1 MLIFVYRIISNL
13 LLIPIFLFFISRFV
27 LGKETIKS
35 ILQKFTIY
43 NSSKFHASNKKIVWV
58 NAVSIGE
65 AKVGVLIA
73 ELLKEKYKSLHVILS
88 TSTITSFKILRKY
101 QKKFT
106 IIYAPIDISLI
117 IQRFIKKWRPSL
129 ALFVES
135 EIWPSTFSILKSNS
149 IKLKIINA
157 RLSRQSYEN
166 WKKVSFFSSELFRH
180 VDQCIVQDRN
190 SEIRFKDLGVKRITK
205 VPNLKYLQKRPKINK
220 KDFKEL
226 SLKFKNKFVVTIF
239 STHHDE
245 EFFFIE
251 CFKKL
256 EKKIHNLIFI
266 IIPRH
271 IERTEK
277 IESLFKKKQIKYSI
291 RSNKNN
297 SVKDSSIFLVDTFGE
312 LPLFFKL
319 SKIAIVGGSFV
330 KKGGQNPIEA
340 SFFDCPVL
348 CGPHMY
354 NFSEII
360 DEIVKNKAGIV
371 VQNKKELEEKII
383 FLKENLSERIKLS
396 KNFSKLC
403 ESRKKKSKELINKV
417 FESSYD

>member
-43 NSSKFHASNKKIVWV
+43 NFSKFHVSNKKIVWV

-73 ELLKEKYKSLHVILS
+73 ELLKEKYKSLDIILS
-88 TSTITSFKILRKY
+88 TSTTTSFKILEKY

-117 IQRFIKKWRPSL
+117 VQRFLKKWRPTL

-149 IKLKIINA
+149 IKLQIVNA
-157 RLSRQSYEN
+157 RLSKHSYLN
-166 WKKVSFFSSELFRH
+166 WKKVSYFSSELFSLI
-180 VDQCIVQDRN
+180 DLCIVQDRD
-190 SEIRFKDLGVKRITK
+190 SEIRFK
-205 VPNLKYLQKRPKINK
+205 
-220 KDFKEL
+220 EL
-226 SLKFKNKFVVTIF
+226 SSKFKNKFVVTIF
-239 STHHDE
+239 STHHGE
-245 EFFFIE
+245 EIFFIE

-256 EKKIHNLIFI
+256 KEKIHNLIFI

-291 RSNKNN
+291 RSNQNN

-360 DEIVKNKAGIV
+360 DEIVKNKAGII

-403 ESRKKKSKELINKV
+403 ESRKKKSKELMNKV
-417 FESSYD
+417 FESSND

>member
-13 LLIPIFLFFISRFV
+13 LLIPIFAFFITRLI
-27 LGKETIKS
+27 LGKETLKS

-43 NSSKFHASNKKIVWV
+43 SSSNFHISSKRTVWV

-73 ELLKEKYKSLHVILS
+73 ELLKEKYESLHVILS
-88 TSTITSFKILRKY
+88 TSTITSYKILEKH

-117 IQRFIKKWRPSL
+117 IHRFIKKWNPSL

-157 RLSRQSYEN
+157 RLSNQSYLK
-166 WKKVSFFSSELFRH
+166 WKKVSFFSSELFSLI
-180 VDQCIVQDRN
+180 DQCIVQDIN
-190 SEIRFKDLGVKRITK
+190 SEKRFKDLGVKKIMK
-205 VPNLKYLQKRPKINK
+205 VPNLKYLQKEPKINK
-220 KDFKEL
+220 NDLKEF
-226 SLKFKNKFVVTIF
+226 SAQFKNKFVVTIF
-239 STHHDE
+239 STHEGE
-245 EFFFIE
+245 ESFFIE

-256 EKKIHNLIFI
+256 RKQIKNLFFI

-271 IERTEK
+271 IERTDK
-277 IESLFKKKQIKYSI
+277 IKSLLKDKRIKYSI

-297 SVKDSSIFLVDTFGE
+297 SSIDNNILLVDTFGE
-312 LPLFFKL
+312 LSLFFKL

-330 KKGGQNPIEA
+330 NKGGQNPIEA

-348 CGPHMY
+348 CGPYMY
-354 NFSEII
+354 NFSEVI
-360 DEIVKNKAGIV
+360 DEMKKSKAGIMIID
-371 VQNKKELEEKII
+371 KKELEEKIL
-383 FLKENLSERIKLS
+383 FLKKNPSERIKLA

-403 ESRKKKSKELINKV
+403 IRKNKYTKELINKI
-417 FESSYD
+417 FESSNV